1 MVNAAEVGAPG
12 EGGGLCISPLWASV
26 FPSGGRRAEW
36 ERAWGEESERP
47 GPESDDTTT

>member
-1 MVNAAEVGAPG
+1 MVNAAEAGAPG
-12 EGGGLCISPLWASV
+12 EGGGLCISSSV
-26 FPSGGRRAEW
+26 SPSGGRRAEW